1 MQFYLT
7 KIIKT
12 TISFNFEF
20 FIKNIIRQTNKDEIK
35 DRIEM
40 IQNVGFWINTI
51 SCSAQKDK
59 DRSLTN
65 RITSWNELYTM
76 KYVNLGKQI

>member
-1 MQFYLT
+1 
-7 KIIKT
+7 
-12 TISFNFEF
+12 
-20 FIKNIIRQTNKDEIK
+20 
-35 DRIEM
+35 M

-51 SCSAQKDK
+51 SCSVQKDK